1 MIASLVHD
9 DAPPRALETFDAW
22 AARGLYDAL
31 GPVRGASQIVDMAG
45 INAWGILPDVAEQSG
60 IGTGECTFLPEHG
73 HGGFSMKIDRSGD
86 WVMIRDTLSALESA
100 TPGLPADTV
109 ETIVGRPVTDV
120 LDHPW
125 LDKTMIVER
134 VVRKST
140 DKGLVL
146 GLILTNTAHPIDE
159 IVGRMERGER
169 P

>member
-9 DAPPRALETFDAW
+9 DAPHRALETFDVW
-22 AARGLYDAL
+22 AARALYDAL
-31 GPVRGASQIVDMAG
+31 KPVHATSQIVDMAG

-60 IGTGECTFLPEHG
+60 IGTGECSFFPEHG

-100 TPGLPADTV
+100 TPGLSTDTV

-125 LDKTMIVER
+125 LDEAMIVER
-134 VVRKST
+134 VVHKLT

-146 GLILTNTAHPIDE
+146 GFVLTNTARRIDE

>member
-9 DAPPRALETFDAW
+9 DAPHRALETFDVW
-22 AARGLYDAL
+22 AARALYDAL

-60 IGTGECTFLPEHG
+60 IGTGECTFFPEHG

-86 WVMIRDTLSALESA
+86 WVMIRDTLSALENA
-100 TPGLPADTV
+100 TPGLPAETV
-109 ETIVGRPVTDV
+109 ETIVGHPVTDV

-125 LDKTMIVER
+125 LDETMIVER
-134 VVRKST
+134 VVRKPT

-146 GLILTNTAHPIDE
+146 GFVLTNTARPIDE